1 MQKGPN
7 ARAEVKVTLEE
18 MYNGG
23 THHMDIK
30 RNIYCS
36 QCRGTGAKDGKTTTC
51 NKCQGKGVVMQRV
64 TMGFGM

>member
-7 ARAEVKVTLEE
+7 ARAEISATLEE

-23 THHMDIK
+23 THHMNIN
-30 RNIYCS
+30 RNIYCT

-51 NKCQGKGVVMQRV
+51 KKCNG
-64 TMGFGM
+64 